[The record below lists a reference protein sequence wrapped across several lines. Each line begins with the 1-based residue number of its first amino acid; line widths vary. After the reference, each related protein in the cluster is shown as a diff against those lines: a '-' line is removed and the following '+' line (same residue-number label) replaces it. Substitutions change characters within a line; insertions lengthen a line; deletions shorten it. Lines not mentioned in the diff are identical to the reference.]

1 MSRFTGK
8 LFRPSGLLGLV
19 PPRYVKA
26 WLKQCVT
33 SVTVDIPPSQY
44 TGQWALSWYDIPHCG
59 GQTLASQLRD
69 PVAYQ
74 LVRVLDGMWTRATPL
89 ESNAI
94 FPVVA
99 WPSVIDTLLIAQ
111 SEFFPSLRA
120 SLSSLLFPAFCLA
133 FSAACISGIAICYQ
147 PILQPYAFHL

>member
-1 MSRFTGK
+1 M
-8 LFRPSGLLGLV
+8 
-19 PPRYVKA
+19 A
-26 WLKQCVT
+26 
-33 SVTVDIPPSQY
+33 VDIPPSQY

-59 GQTLASQLRD
+59 GKTLSSQLRD
-69 PVAYQ
+69 PVASQ

-111 SEFFPSLRA
+111 SKIFPIAQSKSFMFSLFLTLACNFRC
-120 SLSSLLFPAFCLA
+120 LYPLHCHLLPAIT
-133 FSAACISGIAICYQ
+133 AAIRITRCWRGPEPHHLPLITA
-147 PILQPYAFHL
+147 YARLRI